1 MDVDVTK
8 TPDHSE
14 CIRCGM
20 CVDAC
25 PTKAVHF
32 RCGFGAGKTIENKKM
47 KIKREEAK

>member
-47 KIKREEAK
+47 KINREEAK